1 MDFKTIGLIANASK
15 AGVAEL
21 LQTVRAEIARTGLD
35 ARLER
40 RTARLLGEG
49 DGWPLGQL
57 ARESDLLVLM
67 GGDGT
72 LLQMVHE
79 AGFPIA
85 PVLGVNVGTLGFLTG
100 VGPAE
105 FPRVWGEIQ
114 RGESVVS
121 PRTMLMVEVLREG
134 EVQRTEYALNEAVLS
149 RGERSRLIRL
159 RVEIDG
165 VSLTEYN
172 ADGLIVATPTG
183 STAYSLSAG
192 GPLLAP
198 DSGVFVITPICP
210 HVLTN
215 RSVIVSDQAVIT
227 VQSVSLRHS
236 VSLTSDGRDSL
247 GLEPGSVVRIRRA
260 PEVLRLVCSPN
271 VSFFELLRQ
280 KLKWSGTVI

>member
-1 MDFKTIGLIANASK
+1 MDFKTIGLMANASK

-21 LQTVRAEIARTGLD
+21 LQSVRAEIARSGWV
-35 ARLER
+35 AQLEQH
-40 RTARLLGEG
+40 TAKLLGEG
-49 DGWPLGQL
+49 SGWPVREL
-57 ARESDLLVLM
+57 ARKCDLLVLM

-79 AGFPIA
+79 AGFPLP

-105 FPRVWGEIQ
+105 FPQVWGEILN
-114 RGESVVS
+114 GESVVS
-121 PRTMLMVEVLREG
+121 ARTLLTVEVLREG
-134 EVQRTEYALNEAVLS
+134 KVQHSEYAVNEAVLS

-165 VSLTEYN
+165 VALTEYN

-215 RSVIVSDQAVIT
+215 RSVIVSDQSSIT
-227 VQSVSLRHS
+227 VLSASLRHA
-236 VSLTSDGRDSL
+236 VNLTSDGRDSL
-247 GLEPGSVVRIRRA
+247 ILEPGATVRIRRA
-260 PEVLRLVCSPN
+260 PERLRLVCSSK